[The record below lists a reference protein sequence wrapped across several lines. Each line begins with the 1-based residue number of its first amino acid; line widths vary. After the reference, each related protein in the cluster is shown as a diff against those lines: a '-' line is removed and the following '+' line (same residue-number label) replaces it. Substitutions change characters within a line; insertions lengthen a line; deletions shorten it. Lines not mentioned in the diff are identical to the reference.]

1 LWESH
6 NIAFGDRVETAT
18 INISAN
24 SYSSS
29 LLPVSK
35 RTLEIEPVHPL
46 VAVDRLDKM
55 LDRYAQPDD
64 RIFLKIDTQGYEL
77 KNS

>member
-35 RTLEIEPVHPL
+35 RTLEIEPSI
-46 VAVDRLDKM
+46 R
-55 LDRYAQPDD
+55 
-64 RIFLKIDTQGYEL
+64 
-77 KNS
+77 

>member
-1 LWESH
+1 MPIDLANCSRYCNAARDPLWESH

-35 RTLEIEPVHPL
+35 RTLEIEPSI
-46 VAVDRLDKM
+46 R
-55 LDRYAQPDD
+55 
-64 RIFLKIDTQGYEL
+64 
-77 KNS
+77 